1 MSVFSPRIIYK
12 FVLAQV
18 VISCLLA
25 LLLWAVADVKAAYSV
40 IVAGVICIIPNSYFI
55 WSVFRH
61 KGARAA
67 KRFFFA
73 FYMGEIVKL
82 LLQGF
87 LFVLAI
93 VYLKLAMD
101 WFLFGF
107 IINLAIFWFAPF
119 IEFGI
124 FGKKGS

>member
-1 MSVFSPRIIYK
+1 MSAFSQRIIYK
-12 FVLAQV
+12 FVMAQV
-18 VISCLLA
+18 VVSCLLA
-25 LLLWAVADVKAAYSV
+25 LILWAAVDFKAAYSV
-40 IVAGVICIIPNSYFI
+40 IVAGIICIIPNSYFI

-73 FYMGEIVKL
+73 FYTGEIVKL
-82 LLQGF
+82 ILQGF

-93 VYLKLAMD
+93 VYLNLTMG
-101 WFLFGF
+101 WFLLGF

-124 FGKKGS
+124 FGKKGI